1 MRRRPPET
9 LPLPSLPVAASYSRN
24 GRTVKESPAFAPRR
38 GVAGDDFL
46 SRRAASRNTLR
57 AAQSGRKGR
66 GRRSP
71 VTNDR
76 TGPVLARMRGF
87 AGRTELYADRVRMVR
102 DGMAAAVAEFL
113 GRSEEHTSELQSLM
127 RIS

>member
-57 AAQSGRKGR
+57 AAQSGRQGR

-76 TGPVLARMRGF
+76 TGPGLARLRRF
-87 AGRTELYADRVRMVR
+87 AGATELYANRVRMVR
-102 DGMAAAVAEFL
+102 DAL
-113 GRSEEHTSELQSLM
+113 GEDVVRCLG
-127 RIS
+127 

>member
-76 TGPVLARMRGF
+76 TGPVLALVG
-87 AGRTELYADRVRMVR
+87 D
-102 DGMAAAVAEFL
+102 
-113 GRSEEHTSELQSLM
+113 RSEEHTSELQSLM
-127 RIS
+127 RISYAVFCLKKKTQYEHNTYKNRTQTQEIH

>member
-87 AGRTELYADRVRMVR
+87 VGRLEMYAGRVRLVR
-102 DGMAAAVAEFL
+102 DGMGGGG
-113 GRSEEHTSELQSLM
+113 GRVPGE
-127 RIS
+127 